1 MTSRRKNAL
10 SKTVWTCFE
19 PVLNRFLT
27 GFKLVLTGLK
37 VVLNQGGQGDLGG
50 KDNFAQNFQTFT
62 KSGVIGPRSN
72 RSKMMKKGGREP
84 SSDHAAGG
92 W

>member
-1 MTSRRKNAL
+1 M
-10 SKTVWTCFE
+10 
-19 PVLNRFLT
+19 
-27 GFKLVLTGLK
+27 
-37 VVLNQGGQGDLGG
+37 GG

-62 KSGVIGPRSN
+62 KSGVIGPKE
-72 RSKMMKKGGREP
+72 KMMKKGGREP